1 MTRKQ
6 SWMVISAL
14 ALALLGQSSLAQCK
28 KEACAEQCDLLKAV
42 CDRLFQTQDQCCCEE
57 LPCPNQG
64 CCAKEAAAKDSKKH
78 GTITLGA
85 GLTVQ
90 PGIPLVFPFPMV
102 EVQAVNTQPVCGS
115 GCLFG
120 SCPSSDA
127 CVVGDVTP
135 SDAKV
140 YIVET
145 RVVEAWPGEKETV
158 LCCPRLT
165 ILEGAPATV
174 SLHDGGIRS
183 STSSEKLSGRLH
195 CTMKVQVQRHQ
206 KDLVMLDISVQH
218 NKIEK
223 SGQKGTIVLGHC
235 LEAIQEMKLR
245 QKAKLALDKD
255 DRGGARAWIEVT
267 VQEAQEPANQATQA
281 TMPMPQQWREYPHQ
295 PPCYSAVPQ
304 GALMAAD
311 KIYLPQPTAPVVA
324 PPVPIATPPFC
335 PAPCMEPIYP
345 IMPCVAPEP
354 MPAPA
359 DSPSIFRAIKCQGE
373 AQLEMI
379 NGAEIRLTCKD
390 MAWNSPGCRS
400 LKISTSADQVQLEGD
415 ALKAS
420 ANRVIVGK
428 KDHLVMEGHVRLSYA
443 KNRDQCQITAE
454 KVILNLTNGNLEI
467 ISQAKSNDERE
478 QIFSFWLGHFH

>member
-14 ALALLGQSSLAQCK
+14 ALAVLGQSALAQCK
-28 KEACAEQCDLLKAV
+28 KEACAKQCDLLKAF
-42 CDRLFQTQDQCCCEE
+42 CDRLCQTRDQCCCEDST
-57 LPCPNQG
+57 CPNQG
-64 CCAKEAAAKDSKKH
+64 CCAKDVAAKDSKKH

-85 GLTVQ
+85 GLTIQ
-90 PGIPLVFPFPMV
+90 PGIPMVFPFPLV
-102 EVQAVNTQPVCGS
+102 DVQAVNTEPLCGS

-120 SCPSSDA
+120 ICPSSGA
-127 CVVGDVTP
+127 SCVGNIVSPDP
-135 SDAKV
+135 KV
-140 YIVET
+140 YVVDT

-183 STSSEKLSGRLH
+183 STSAEKLPGRLH

-218 NKIEK
+218 NKVEK
-223 SGQKGTIVLGHC
+223 SGDKGTIVLGHR
-235 LEAIQEMKLR
+235 LEAIQEMRLR
-245 QKAKLALDKD
+245 QKTKLALDKD

-267 VQEAQEPANQATQA
+267 VQEEQDQAHRASQA

-295 PPCYSAVPQ
+295 PPCYSPIPQ
-304 GALMAAD
+304 DAAMAAE
-311 KIYLPQPTAPVVA
+311 KILPPQPVAPVVM
-324 PPVPIATPPFC
+324 PPVSITTPQIC
-335 PAPCMEPIYP
+335 PAPCMESIFP

-354 MPAPA
+354 MPAA
-359 DSPSIFRAIKCQGE
+359 SHSPSIFRAVKCEGE

-379 NGAEIRLTCKD
+379 NGAEICLTCRN
-390 MAWNSPGCRS
+390 MAWKSPGCLS
-400 LKISTSADQVQLEGD
+400 LKISTSGDQVQLEGD
-415 ALKAS
+415 SLKAS
-420 ANRVIVGK
+420 ANRVMVGK
-428 KDHLVMEGHVRLSYA
+428 KDHLVMEGHVRLCYA
-443 KNRDQCQITAE
+443 KNGDQCQITAE
-454 KVILNLTNGNLEI
+454 KVILDLTNGNLEI
-467 ISQAKSNDERE
+467 ISKAKSNDEKE